1 MGLSVCAHDC
11 AVTSCVHRRCQ
22 KKLTGDEGWRE
33 SETHWA
39 VNVVRAAGSPWHKKQ
54 LPRTSLPSSP

>member
-1 MGLSVCAHDC
+1 MVLSMCACGGL
-11 AVTSCVHRRCQ
+11 TSCVCGCCQ

-39 VNVVRAAGSPWHKKQ
+39 VNGV
-54 LPRTSLPSSP
+54 